1 MFRLAGQHEVRVL
14 GQANVVGL
22 VTSSIRSASLCRS
35 FISSIFHEHNNNK
48 LIKCHFM
55 VMKND
60 SKPLSNIDR
69 RDMRHETQ
77 WYHFKM
83 QIIFLFM
90 N

>member
-22 VTSSIRSASLCRS
+22 VTSLIRSASLCRS
-35 FISSIFHEHNNNK
+35 FHEHNNNK

-60 SKPLSNIDR
+60 SKPLCNIDR

-77 WYHFKM
+77 
-83 QIIFLFM
+83 
-90 N
+90 